1 MMDESAIEVS
11 TASAA
16 GKVVNPIL
24 KKEKDTHHQ
33 HPSPA
38 KKSSVDGD
46 YDENTS
52 GREKKHLK
60 WDEHAIQEHDLLRG
74 TRMKVRSVFSW
85 LQSRRQKCFC
95 WDSLL
100 IYMFIIRNGVFLGN
114 VNCMEAGYM
123 KHHILI

>member
-1 MMDESAIEVS
+1 MMDESAIEAPS

-38 KKSSVDGD
+38 KKSSVDGKD
-46 YDENTS
+46 YDENTSS

-85 LQSRRQKCFC
+85 LQSRWQMCFC
-95 WDSLL
+95 
-100 IYMFIIRNGVFLGN
+100 G
-114 VNCMEAGYM
+114 
-123 KHHILI
+123 ILFCF

>member
-1 MMDESAIEVS
+1 MMDESAIEVPS
-11 TASAA
+11 TASA
-16 GKVVNPIL
+16 VVNPIL

-38 KKSSVDGD
+38 KKSIDGKD
-46 YDENTS
+46 DNENTS

-85 LQSRRQKCFC
+85 LQS
-95 WDSLL
+95 
-100 IYMFIIRNGVFLGN
+100 
-114 VNCMEAGYM
+114 
-123 KHHILI
+123 

>member
-1 MMDESAIEVS
+1 MMDESAINKVPS

-38 KKSSVDGD
+38 KKSIDKED
-46 YDENTS
+46 DENTSS

-85 LQSRRQKCFC
+85 LQYHDRRRCVFVGILFCF
-95 WDSLL
+95 
-100 IYMFIIRNGVFLGN
+100 
-114 VNCMEAGYM
+114 
-123 KHHILI
+123 

>member
-1 MMDESAIEVS
+1 MMDESAIEVAS
-11 TASAA
+11 TASDA

-46 YDENTS
+46 DDENTS

-100 IYMFIIRNGVFLGN
+100 LLMYTMFIRN
-114 VNCMEAGYM
+114 EPSS
-123 KHHILI
+123 